1 MVRAAFEA
9 AERLGISGYQVVQNA
24 YSLLAPR
31 HERAVRSI
39 CARRELAFTPFS
51 LARGALTRKYQCD
64 VASPP
69 RARDGIAALPRACA
83 RPMRSTNVVVR
94 REMLRGLDG

>member
-69 RARDGIAALPRACA
+69 EPGMALRPYPELVPAQCA
-83 RPMRSTNVVVR
+83 RRTW
-94 REMLRGLDG
+94 